1 MDLESIY
8 RRTVFSWRDRRDSEM
23 DNINFFSFY
32 VFTVKAKYNLIIR
45 PWISTQCGTTLSLEC
60 INRNV
65 LLVDK
70 WGHLYAGLCSHLHQS
85 PLSGEQAFCRG
96 RWGWRTQT
104 TKVLCGTLGPEQ
116 MQRALLHL
124 GSTGGHRGRGETW
137 QQVFFLEACQGH
149 SGKQLFVLSL
159 RTRQEGTGL
168 KLSPQKG
175 LTVDIRKNF
184 LRVKVRITTPIVT
197 DKNIGPM
204 YTLLRVFSQFPRGS
218 CVIFPQEA
226 SRWVSK
232 LSGGV
237 HPLYAFH
244 SPLGF

>member
-8 RRTVFSWRDRRDSEM
+8 RRTVFSWRDQRDSEM

-85 PLSGEQAFCRG
+85 PLSGEQAFCWG

-104 TKVLCGTLGPEQ
+104 TSPVRHAGPWANAKGSAPFRQ
-116 MQRALLHL
+116 HRRTQRARRDLT
-124 GSTGGHRGRGETW
+124 TG
-137 QQVFFLEACQGH
+137 FLPG
-149 SGKQLFVLSL
+149 G
-159 RTRQEGTGL
+159 
-168 KLSPQKG
+168 
-175 LTVDIRKNF
+175 
-184 LRVKVRITTPIVT
+184 
-197 DKNIGPM
+197 
-204 YTLLRVFSQFPRGS
+204 
-218 CVIFPQEA
+218 
-226 SRWVSK
+226 
-232 LSGGV
+232 LSGAQWEAAVCSFIENKTRRNRFEVKPAEGINCRYQKEL
-237 HPLYAFH
+237 PESEGQDYN
-244 SPLGF
+244 PYCYW